1 MADYVDSEGGLKT
14 SKINSGVLITLR
26 LDRLWNDA
34 SRHARDGLFSK
45 WNADLDRVFMELVG
59 DCDDKDIQEIDKLTK
74 DFTKAGE
81 IGVQNGFSII
91 SKEDK
96 LIKAKQYSTLL
107 KKETYLRK
115 LMNKQGKGTAY
126 DEEEDWE

>member
-59 DCDDKDIQEIDKLTK
+59 DCDDKDITEVDKLTK
-74 DFTKAGE
+74 DFTEAGE
-81 IGVQNGFSII
+81 VGSQNGFSRI

-96 LIKAKQYSTLL
+96 LIRTKQYATLL